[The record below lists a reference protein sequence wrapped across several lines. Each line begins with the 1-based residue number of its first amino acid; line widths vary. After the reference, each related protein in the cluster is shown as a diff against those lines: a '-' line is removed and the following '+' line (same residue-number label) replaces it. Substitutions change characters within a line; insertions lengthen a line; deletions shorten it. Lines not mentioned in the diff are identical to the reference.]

1 MAVWEAR
8 LALGWGAKITE
19 LPPAIMLMALLITV
33 AVGLVDGVTEAIT
46 PQGAF
51 SCEGQAH
58 VAGNGHGGEAFGAG
72 STLAN
77 EDILGNLVAHAA
89 HARFRCGRFQ
99 RTPWRFQ
106 GRPCRMAAMILSRMA
121 TVLIFF

>member
-1 MAVWEAR
+1 
-8 LALGWGAKITE
+8 
-19 LPPAIMLMALLITV
+19 MLMALLITV

-51 SCEGQAH
+51 SIRVRAH

-89 HARFRCGRFQ
+89 HAGFVVGDFSERLSVFKAGLAG
-99 RTPWRFQ
+99 WR
-106 GRPCRMAAMILSRMA
+106 R
-121 TVLIFF
+121 

>member
-19 LPPAIMLMALLITV
+19 LPPAIMLMVLLITV
-33 AVGLVDGVTEAIT
+33 AVGLVDGVTGGDHA
-46 PQGAF
+46 PGSVF
-51 SCEGQAH
+51 DEGQAH

-89 HARFRCGRFQ
+89 HAGFVVGDFSERLAFS
-99 RTPWRFQ
+99 
-106 GRPCRMAAMILSRMA
+106 RPALRMAAMILSRMA